1 VLRRSLMAAHLPF
14 ATPPAAPRISV
25 LGAGWL
31 GLPLARHLQAQ
42 GYAVAASRTTMA
54 SALEMSQLGI
64 NAFAIELTADS
75 PLPDSSFWQAPTL
88 LITVPPQRGKS
99 EAEQLAQFGRL
110 IERAR
115 ASGVQHVLY
124 VSSTSVYADDEPL
137 ATEATVLAPTKP
149 GGRVVQ
155 QLEQLLQQETAF
167 QTTVLRFGGLIGYD
181 RLPDSGAAILR
192 RSRAADTPMN
202 VIHRDDCVR
211 IIHEIVRQGTWG
223 EVFNA
228 CADAH
233 PTRREYYAAAA
244 QAQGFALPDL
254 GPVRPQVY
262 KVVSSEKLKAAL
274 HYQFLHPNPLAVFD
288 EQPPQRT

>member
-1 VLRRSLMAAHLPF
+1 MISSPVPGL
-14 ATPPAAPRISV
+14 TPPLPPPAHHAISV

-31 GLPLARHLQAQ
+31 GLPLAQHLQAQ
-42 GYAVAASRTTMA
+42 GYEVRVSRTTA
-54 SALEMSQLGI
+54 AGVLEMSQQGLD
-64 NAFAIELTADS
+64 AFAIALAAETA
-75 PLPDSSFWQAPTL
+75 LPDSPFWHAPTL
-88 LITVPPQRGKS
+88 LITVPPQRDMA
-99 EAEQLAQFGRL
+99 EAEQVAQFRRL

-167 QTTVLRFGGLIGYD
+167 RTTVLRFGGLIGYD

-211 IIHEIVRQGTWG
+211 IIAEIVRQGAWG
-223 EVFNA
+223 EAFNA

-233 PTRREYYAAAA
+233 PTRRTYYAAAA
-244 QAQGFALPDL
+244 QAQGFTLPDL
-254 GPVRPQVY
+254 GPVQPQPY

-274 HYQFLHPNPLAVFD
+274 HYQFLYPNPLAVFD